1 MERTTWTDARLDDA
15 VGGIDGRFDSVDRR
29 FDEARHDV
37 NHRFDSVD
45 RRFDEARHDVNHRFD
60 RVEGDLK
67 ELRQMVWYLWGSMLI
82 GFLVVI
88 ATVLVGGR

>member
-1 MERTTWTDARLDDA
+1 MERTTWTDERIDDHVSHLDA
-15 VGGIDGRFDSVDRR
+15 
-29 FDEARHDV
+29 
-37 NHRFDSVD
+37 
-45 RRFDEARHDVNHRFD
+45 RFD

-88 ATVLVGGR
+88 ATVLVGGH

>member
-1 MERTTWTDARLDDA
+1 MERTRWSDERVDDL
-15 VGGIDGRFDSVDRR
+15 VGHMDM
-29 FDEARHDV
+29 
-37 NHRFDSVD
+37 RFDSVD

-82 GFLVVI
+82 GFLAVI
-88 ATVLVGGR
+88 ATVLVGGH

>member
-1 MERTTWTDARLDDA
+1 MTERTKWSDERIDDA
-15 VGGIDGRFDSVDRR
+15 TSRIDGRFDRVDRR

-37 NHRFDSVD
+37 S
-45 RRFDEARHDVNHRFD
+45 HRFD

-88 ATVLVGGR
+88 ATVLVGGH